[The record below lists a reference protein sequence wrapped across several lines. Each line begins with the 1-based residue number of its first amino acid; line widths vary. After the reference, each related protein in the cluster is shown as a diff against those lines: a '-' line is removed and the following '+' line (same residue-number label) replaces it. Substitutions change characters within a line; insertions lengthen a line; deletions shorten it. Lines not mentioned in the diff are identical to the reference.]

1 MRIVT
6 YNINGLRP
14 RVAQFGSLL
23 KLLDSL
29 HADIICF
36 QETKLSRHDLTAD
49 VLIAD
54 GYECFFSCTR
64 TSEKGRVSYSGV
76 ATFCRVESAFS
87 SNEVALPVA
96 AEEGFT
102 GVLESSK
109 GSRSGGEIRSERF
122 VGLEEFTK
130 DELLK
135 IDSEGRC
142 VVTDHGHFVLFNIY
156 GPRAV
161 SDDTERVQFK
171 QTFFKILQKRWEF
184 LLRQGKRVCVVGDLN
199 IAPSVVDSCNPKP
212 DFDKNEFRKWFR
224 SLLVE
229 NGGSFY
235 DVFRSKHPE
244 RREAYTHWSQS
255 TGAEEFNYGSR
266 IDHILIAGSC
276 IHEDKGQQDHGVF
289 NCHVKEC
296 DIMVDFKRWRPG
308 NSPRWKGGRNIK
320 LEGSDHVPVY
330 MSMVEFPDVLQ
341 HSTPSL
347 SARYAPEIRGVQQ
360 TIVSLMMKRQL
371 SEQVKIFEVQSSLSE
386 ENLIVVNNN
395 DGVKS
400 SSQDCIT
407 PNFPILE
414 REEIRKKARKTQ
426 SSQLSLKSFFQKISK
441 SVDGHDNSEPSPVVG
456 EENISKSNCSSSE
469 TAVDERHAHIIDK
482 KDDYTSSQ
490 DHDNLDL
497 CCSSETQ
504 TSSIALQEWQRIK
517 LLMQKS
523 IPLCKGH
530 HEPCVSRV
538 VKKAGPTF
546 GRSFYVCARAEGPAS
561 NPESNCGFFKWA
573 VSKPRAKKDTRCL

>member
-1 MRIVT
+1 MKIVT

-14 RVAQFGSLL
+14 RVSQFGSLL

-76 ATFCRVESAFS
+76 ATFCRVKSAFS
-87 SNEVALPVA
+87 SNEVPLPIA

-102 GVLESSK
+102 GVLESLK
-109 GSRSGGEIRSERF
+109 GSTNGGEVKRERAA
-122 VGLEEFTK
+122 GLEEFTK

-135 IDSEGRC
+135 VDSEGRC
-142 VVTDHGHFVLFNIY
+142 VMTDHGHFVLFNIY

-161 SDDTERVQFK
+161 SDDTERVEFK
-171 QTFFKILQKRWEF
+171 QTFFKILQKRCEF
-184 LLRQGKRVCVVGDLN
+184 LLSQGRRVCVVGDLN
-199 IAPSVVDSCNPKP
+199 IAPAAVDSCNPKP
-212 DFDKNEFRKWFR
+212 DFDKNEFRRLFR

-276 IHEDKGQQDHGVF
+276 VHEYEGQQGHDVF
-289 NCHVKEC
+289 HCHVNEC
-296 DIMVDFKRWRPG
+296 DIMAEFKRWRPG

-330 MSMVEFPDVLQ
+330 MSLVNFPDVLQ

-360 TIVSLMMKRQL
+360 TIVSLLMKRQI
-371 SEQVKIFEVQSSLSE
+371 SEQMKTFEVQSLSSE
-386 ENLIVVNNN
+386 ENLISVSRNDSVNR
-395 DGVKS
+395 S
-400 SSQDCIT
+400 SPDCVT
-407 PNFPILE
+407 PGSSVLV
-414 REEIRKKARKTQ
+414 REEIRKKAKKSQ
-426 SSQLSLKSFFQKISK
+426 LSQLSLKSFFQKISG
-441 SVDGHDNSEPSPVVG
+441 SGDGHDNPESIPMADQ
-456 EENISKSNCSSSE
+456 ENFTQAISSSIE
-469 TAVDERHAHIIDK
+469 TSVEERHDHIVYK
-482 KDDYTSSQ
+482 TDDCASSQ
-490 DHDNLDL
+490 EHVNPDP

-504 TSSIALQEWQRIK
+504 TSKIASQEWQRIK
-517 LLMQKS
+517 QLMQKS

-561 NPESNCGFFKWA
+561 NPEANCGFFKWA
-573 VSKPRAKKDTRCL
+573 ASKPRGQK